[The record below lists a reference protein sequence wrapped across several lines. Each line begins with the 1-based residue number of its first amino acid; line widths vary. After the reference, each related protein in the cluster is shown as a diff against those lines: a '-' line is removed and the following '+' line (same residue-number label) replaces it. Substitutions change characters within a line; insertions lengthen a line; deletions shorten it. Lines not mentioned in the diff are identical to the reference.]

1 MEAEGGLVT
10 KNRTRRLGC
19 SKRGLRWASGTLAA
33 AWLSGAGTVCASE
46 LSEIRDT
53 QKKILERLE
62 AQDKVLQTIL
72 QRVQAAGGG
81 GRPQIDPNKVYD
93 IALGR
98 SPIRGPKNAP
108 VTLVEF
114 SDFQ

>member
-1 MEAEGGLVT
+1 MTNE
-10 KNRTRRLGC
+10 RRYGSTPVVAAL
-19 SKRGLRWASGTLAA
+19 TLAA
-33 AWLSGAGTVCASE
+33 FSLAGSAAASE
-46 LSEIRDT
+46 LGDIRDT
-53 QKKILERLE
+53 QKKILERLD
-62 AQDKVLQTIL
+62 AQDKVLRDIQQRL
-72 QRVQAAGGG
+72 QAGPAGA

-93 IALGR
+93 IPVAH